1 MLALKPTE
9 LQELQRILSHTVP
22 KATVL
27 AYGSRVQHSSAAP
40 RIKPFSDLDLVFKDA
55 VLLPNEMFLLRDALA
70 QSNLPFRVDICHW
83 QDLPAAWKPQLKTER
98 IQ

>member
-1 MLALKPTE
+1 MLALKHTE
-9 LQELQRILSHTVP
+9 LQELQGILVRVMP
-22 KATVL
+22 QATVL
-27 AYGSRVQHSSAAP
+27 AYGSRVQNSNSTQ
-40 RIKPFSDLDLVFKDA
+40 RLKPFSDLDLVFKDV
-55 VLLPNEMFLLRDALA
+55 VLPPSEMFLLRDALA